1 MSGMLRRVWGRGGLV
16 GVEGSGGEGGMTL
29 RLETRS
35 AVSSN
40 VNRAIWSTIV
50 EILGFVAAAG
60 DVDSHRRDGARGVR
74 WDIVTR
80 AAQIGSGDWWA
91 ARAQQRAVNND
102 VEERDI
108 MEGWWRRDN
117 LVMGFLDHDLEIS
130 FY

>member
-1 MSGMLRRVWGRGGLV
+1 
-16 GVEGSGGEGGMTL
+16 L

-40 VNRAIWSTIV
+40 VNWLIWSTIV
-50 EILGFVAAAG
+50 EILGVVAAAG
-60 DVDSHRRDGARGVR
+60 DVDSHRRDGARRVC

-80 AAQIGSGDWWA
+80 AAQIGSSDWRA

-108 MEGWWRRDN
+108 MEGWRRRDN